1 MFDLDREPLNEEG
14 DKDEKAALKAEL
26 GKEQVGQ
33 ENEPVIAE
41 SPKVREQSL
50 LSVELENLG
59 LWWTG
64 SGVDPVSVLGLI
76 DEYIFCEQNFANKLW
91 IQKEVR
97 MTYF

>member
-1 MFDLDREPLNEEG
+1 MCLTLMFDLDREPLNEEG

-50 LSVELENLG
+50 L
-59 LWWTG
+59 
-64 SGVDPVSVLGLI
+64 
-76 DEYIFCEQNFANKLW
+76 
-91 IQKEVR
+91 
-97 MTYF
+97 

>member
-50 LSVELENLG
+50 LWVELENLG
-59 LWWTG
+59 LWCTG
-64 SGVDPVSVLGLI
+64 FRVDQISMLGLF
-76 DEYIFCEQNFANKLW
+76 DEYIFCVQNGGFIFFIL
-91 IQKEVR
+91 
-97 MTYF
+97 